1 MQNKLNYDNLSP
13 QFLAKVKEGN
23 TFYKLSSPL
32 LPKALPYFKK
42 ISMLNQIK
50 GLIENGLLNDYNK
63 KLKLD
68 MLSTLS
74 ELINIEPNFQNVDYY
89 DKKSITSVK
98 NAIDKIPNIIELSFD
113 YDLFLKEKEKENLLI
128 NSNILNMAYRKT
140 SKYIFENENA
150 NIKKYSEIL
159 IKNISKTLLEYK
171 RKCNNPIQAEFAV
184 IDLKKLILDLESIM
198 ISIYIKSN
206 NITLF
211 EEDIHFAI

>member
-32 LPKALPYFKK
+32 LFPALPYFKK
-42 ISMLNQIK
+42 LCMLNQLK
-50 GLIENGLLNDYNK
+50 SLIENGLLNDSNK

-74 ELINIEPNFQNVDYY
+74 ELIDIEPIFKNVDYY
-89 DKKSITSVK
+89 DKKSITMVK

-140 SKYIFENENA
+140 SKYIFENENT

-184 IDLKKLILDLESIM
+184 IDLKKLILDLENIM